1 MFGLFGESP
10 ACSQVGFF
18 VGVFFNNTRT
28 FKNKFAS

>member
-18 VGVFFNNTRT
+18 VGVFSNDIRT
-28 FKNKFAS
+28 FRKKFAA